1 MSVIFPATG
10 ICAGGFSDNT
20 VEFAAVAAA
29 AKDVNLAL
37 ADTALSMGTAA
48 AAAAA
53 LALEF
58 QKLQLQVIKSNR
70 GAAVGVK
77 SLTAGNSVAV
87 NQAVLQRRNAL
98 AGPDNQFPIPPT
110 PPGI

>member
-1 MSVIFPATG
+1 MTI
-10 ICAGGFSDNT
+10 IAGAVPNNT
-20 VEFAAVAAA
+20 VEMTALVVSAGGTAVAAA
-29 AKDVNLAL
+29 SVA
-37 ADTALSMGTAA
+37 TALGAVTIQMQAITQQIL
-48 AAAAA
+48 
-53 LALEF
+53 LA
-58 QKLQLQVIKSNR
+58 NR